1 MSTFDICR
9 RWMFVVAGVFFA
21 MWPMDGPGLLAQ
33 QGQADLPSGFESGRS
48 PLLQYEMKHLLGIGV
63 TPVEG
68 GLKVIEIQD
77 RSPVLQ
83 LQVPDAPNELS
94 QLEVNDV
101 LVEVAGV
108 PVRSLE
114 ELKTAL
120 AACQDQCELK
130 ILDHRTQGIVVAV
143 VKPKLVEH
151 PVMLAAAGPAKGK
164 QVHVIVAGLTDDPL
178 LGSSI
183 IRTQTEI
190 ESMFKGEIPADE
202 LHLTLL
208 TGDDCNAQKICETIQ
223 SQPVGFKDA
232 LVLYYMGHG
241 AFDPRFAEGDFYG
254 GHFLDIPSG
263 DLMRRTVWDHL
274 NAMPA
279 RFRVLVSDACNVEGA
294 ADPSAKI
301 VAESRLVTK
310 IVVGPTKLEWLFLGH
325 SGSWDAMA
333 ARKGERAWYS
343 PDVGGWFSKC
353 FVEEVRLTQEWA
365 SLSNQLPTRVN
376 EYYGKRKAE
385 FLANPATTEA
395 IALNQLQKQGSMV
408 PILVNHARKDSQPPV
423 PLDVKRT
430 FVIQTTVGVRVR

>member
-1 MSTFDICR
+1 MSTFDIGR

-21 MWPMDGPGLLAQ
+21 MWPMAGPELLAQ

-68 GLKVIEIQD
+68 GLRVVAIQD

-83 LQVPDAPNELS
+83 LQVPDAPNEIS
-94 QLEVNDV
+94 QLEVNDI

-114 ELKTAL
+114 ELKAAL
-120 AACQDQCELK
+120 AVCQDQCELK
-130 ILDHRTQGIVVAV
+130 ILDHRTQAIVVAI
-143 VKPKLVEH
+143 VKPKQVEH
-151 PVMLAAAGPAKGK
+151 PVMLAAAGPAKGR
-164 QVHVIVAGLTDDPL
+164 QVHVIVAGLTDDPM

-183 IRTQTEI
+183 IRTQREI
-190 ESMFKGEIPADE
+190 ESMFKGEIPLDG
-202 LHLTLL
+202 LHLTIL
-208 TGDDCNAQKICETIQ
+208 TGTDCNAQKICETIQ

-232 LVLYYMGHG
+232 LVVYYLGHG
-241 AFDPRFAEGDFYG
+241 AYDPRFAEGDPYG

-279 RFRVLVSDACNVEGA
+279 RFRVLVSDTCNIEGV

-301 VAESRLVTK
+301 VSESRQVTK
-310 IVVGPTKLEWLFLGH
+310 IIVGPTKLEWLFLGH

-343 PDVGGWFSKC
+343 PDVGGWFSAC

-365 SLSNQLPTRVN
+365 SLTNRLPARVN

-395 IALNQLQKQGSMV
+395 IALDQLRSQGSMD
-408 PILVNHARKDSQPPV
+408 PILVNNARKDSQPPV
-423 PLDVKRT
+423 PLDLKRM
-430 FVIQTTVGVRVR
+430 FVQEVTVGVRIR